1 MMMPKRVVALA
12 VAATLVSGT
21 LPASAAR
28 LLGDGSIS
36 CEAWTQERE
45 ANSARSSLMTVWVL
59 GFVSATNVTVVGN
72 GNPDFLADTNVEIR
86 AIVGHVDDFCQA
98 HPDQRIVDA
107 AGDLVVELLRRSR
120 N

>member
-1 MMMPKRVVALA
+1 MSIRAAILGL
-12 VAATLVSGT
+12 ATLVSVS

-45 ANSARSSLMTVWVL
+45 VNSARSSLMTVWVL
-59 GFVSATNVTVVGN
+59 GFVSAANVTLFARGD
-72 GNPDFLADTNVEIR
+72 PDFLADSNIDIR
-86 AIVGHVDDFCQA
+86 GVVDNMVDYCQA
-98 HPDQRIVDA
+98 HPDRRIADA
-107 AGDLVVELLRRSR
+107 AGDLVINLLKKAR